1 MFATGLIIGMFLG
14 AVCGVFIVALCMAAR
29 ESDQEERG

>member
-1 MFATGLIIGMFLG
+1 MFVMGLIIGMFLG
-14 AVCGVFIVALCMAAR
+14 ATCGVLIVALCVAAR